1 MHIKIPLTKQP
12 SASVHLFLGCK
23 FFPHFLWLASSCNLF
38 LKIWDNGMW
47 SALVVSLDADM
58 TVLASWQVKLVKM
71 DVISHH
77 LLEKPLLSYR
87 FFLLTSILTSS
98 STIIGEVFPI
108 KDQEIIFLLPF
119 ELFFC
124 WKKKKIFLKE

>member
-1 MHIKIPLTKQP
+1 
-12 SASVHLFLGCK
+12 
-23 FFPHFLWLASSCNLF
+23 
-38 LKIWDNGMW
+38 MW

-87 FFLLTSILTSS
+87 FFLLTSTLISS
-98 STIIGEVFPI
+98 STIIWEVFPI
-108 KDQEIIFLLPF
+108 KDQKIIVFTTLWTILLG
-119 ELFFC
+119 
-124 WKKKKIFLKE
+124 KKKMFLKE